1 MALPPSAT
9 NEAFLREVDEELR
22 RDQLAGF
29 WERYGRL
36 VLVAIVAGLVVYGGY
51 LFWQDRQSKAAGVE
65 GEKLQSAYDSLAAN
79 RPAEATAP
87 LEELAGSGRPAM
99 RALALFTQADIDLRN
114 NDNRAAAAKFA
125 TVAGDTAVAQP
136 FRDLALV
143 RQTAA
148 EYDTLAPQA
157 VIDRL
162 RGLAVAGN
170 AYFGSAGEMVAMAYL
185 RTGRRDLAGRLF
197 GDIARND
204 QVPASI
210 RQRAVQMAG
219 EMGVDAVATTPAA
232 RAGAEKAGA
241 EGAGTAVGGNEQ
253 AQ

>member
-36 VLVAIVAGLVVYGGY
+36 VLVAIVAGLVLYGGY
-51 LFWQDRQSKAAGVE
+51 LFWQDRRQKAAGVE
-65 GEKLQSAYDSLAAN
+65 GETLQAAYESLAAG
-79 RPAEATAP
+79 RTQEAAAP
-87 LEELAGSGRPAM
+87 LEALAASDRSGM
-99 RALALFTQADIDLRN
+99 RALALFTQADIDLQK

-125 TVAGDTAVAQP
+125 AIAGDTAMAQP

-148 EYDTLAPQA
+148 EYDGMQPQA

-162 RGLAVAGN
+162 RGLAVPGN

-204 QVPASI
+204 QVPGSI

-219 EMGVDAVATTPAA
+219 EMGVDAVVTTP
-232 RAGAEKAGA
+232 RT
-241 EGAGTAVGGNEQ
+241 GAGGTGGNEQ
-253 AQ
+253 AE

>member
-36 VLVAIVAGLVVYGGY
+36 VLVAIVTGLVLYGGY
-51 LFWQDRQSKAAGVE
+51 LFWQDRQHKAAGVE
-65 GEKLQSAYDSLAAN
+65 GEKLQAAYDDLAAN
-79 RPAEATAP
+79 RTAQAAAP
-87 LEELAGSGRPAM
+87 LGELAGSGNPAV
-99 RALALFTQADIDLRN
+99 RALALFTQADMDLQR

-125 TVAGDTAVAQP
+125 AVAGDAALAQP

-148 EYDTLAPQA
+148 EYDGMQPQA

-162 RGLAVAGN
+162 RGLAVPGN
-170 AYFGSAGEMVAMAYL
+170 AYFGSAGEMVAVAHL
-185 RTGRRDLAGRLF
+185 RTGRRDLAGRMF
-197 GDIARND
+197 GDIARNER
-204 QVPASI
+204 VPASI

-219 EMGVDAVATTPAA
+219 EMGVDAVVT
-232 RAGAEKAGA
+232 GKADGGA
-241 EGAGTAVGGNEQ
+241 EGAAAAGNGQ
-253 AQ
+253 AR

>member
-29 WERYGRL
+29 WERYGRI

-51 LFWQDRQSKAAGVE
+51 LFWQDRQQKAAGVE
-65 GEKLQSAYDSLAAN
+65 GEKLQTAYDDLAAN
-79 RPAEATAP
+79 RTAQATAP
-87 LEELAGSGRPAM
+87 LAELADSRNPAV
-99 RALALFTQADIDLRN
+99 RALALFTQADVDLQK
-114 NDNRAAAAKFA
+114 NDDRAAAAKFA
-125 TVAGDTAVAQP
+125 AVANDASLAQP

-148 EYDTLAPQA
+148 EYDGMQPQA

-162 RGLAVAGN
+162 RGLAVPGN
-170 AYFGSAGEMVAMAYL
+170 AYFGSAGEMVAVAYL
-185 RTGRRDLAGRLF
+185 RTGRRDLAGRMF
-197 GDIARND
+197 GDIARNE

-219 EMGVDAVATTPAA
+219 EMGVDAVVTAKP
-232 RAGAEKAGA
+232 
-241 EGAGTAVGGNEQ
+241 EGAAAGGNGQ
-253 AQ
+253 AR

>member
-1 MALPPSAT
+1 VALPPSAT

-36 VLVAIVAGLVVYGGY
+36 VLGVIVAGLIVYGGY
-51 LFWQDRQSKAAGVE
+51 LFWQDRRHKAAGVE
-65 GEKLQSAYDSLAAN
+65 GEKLQAAYDSLAGGQAS
-79 RPAEATAP
+79 AATAP
-87 LEELAGSGRPAM
+87 LAELAESSHSAM
-99 RALALFTQADIDLRN
+99 RALALFTQGDVELQRG
-114 NDNRAAAAKFA
+114 DNRAAAARF
-125 TVAGDTAVAQP
+125 GAVANDAGLSQP

-143 RQTAA
+143 RQMAA
-148 EYDTLAPQA
+148 EYDGLQPQT

-162 RGLAVAGN
+162 RGLAVPGN

-185 RTGRRDLAGRLF
+185 RTGRRDLAGRMF

-204 QVPASI
+204 QVPATI

-219 EMGVDAVATTPAA
+219 EMGVDAVVTGGSTAA
-232 RAGAEKAGA
+232 
-241 EGAGTAVGGNEQ
+241 GGNGQ
-253 AQ
+253 AR